1 MKKLYP
7 LLFFIVLPV
16 ISLAQGE
23 AAWWFFGENATA
35 DFNAGAPV
43 STQTGSLDTIE
54 GCSSISDS
62 CGNLLFYSDGS
73 TVWNSTGSIMDN
85 GTGLLGNSS
94 AAQSGIIVPDL
105 VTTNLYYIFT
115 VPASGGGVNYSIID
129 INSNGGL
136 GRVLRKNIP
145 ITGPGTTP
153 PRSHEKVTA
162 VLHADGDKFWVM
174 TYGDNQY
181 RAYIAAAGGV
191 QRNSEVITN
200 INSSLTDA
208 RGSLKFSPDGTMVA
222 NTSVGDG
229 AVVAD
234 FDSATGI
241 VSNQRNL
248 TLGIYNSAYG
258 VEFSP
263 ESNVLYID
271 SNSGSSGNTCSSS
284 GTRAVQ
290 MFDMTV
296 ANGNNNPTT
305 LFTEPGE
312 SRGALQLGIDQ
323 KVYVARSCQPF
334 LGAISNPN
342 DIGLA
347 TYDDQA
353 LRLRSPSVSREGLP
367 PFITSFFNPAFYVNG
382 VDPANPNFSNSLDI
396 CENSTVTFE
405 SINSDYCPNPAPTFF
420 WDFGDG
426 NTSSLENPTH
436 TYTAAGSYTVTFS
449 VTNFNFTKTVQAVIN
464 VRDTGFIAGTVG
476 DVFVFDSNNDGSE
489 PKDLS
494 INETPIILGGQDPTI
509 FEVTYHLS
517 QTEAESGSAAQ
528 SQPQTFPLGTTTVW
542 ARVTNTNLPADS
554 QCYAVTSFDVIVS
567 PFTGAQQPD
576 DLIICDD
583 NNDGFSEFDLTQTT
597 NQVTGGAGALFN
609 VTFHETETQAQNGS
623 AQIPNPANY
632 DNQVAYNDRVFIRM
646 EDTQT
651 PPQPTTTTFV
661 DLIVADTPV
670 ANAVMDMRYCDVDN
684 NNSELVDLDADFTSQ
699 VLNGQTNPDF
709 RVTYHLTQ
717 LQAENDTDDL
727 SSPFDL
733 TSTTTIYVR
742 IDNNTQ
748 NICAD
753 TSQSFTLFLDRV
765 PTANTVAE
773 YRLCDDLSNNGA
785 ESFDLFSRNN
795 EVLGSNQAATDF
807 DIEYFTSQSD
817 ADLGSLNGATP
828 LAQNYSSAG
837 QTVFARIEN
846 VLNRDCYDTTSF
858 DLIVDDRPF
867 AVAPSADLELC
878 DNAND
883 GVEAIDLSTYD
894 TQVLGGQSNPNF
906 RVSYHATQND
916 ADLGSPELSQPY
928 DLVLGSNT
936 IFARVENTENTSC
949 PDTVDFTINLS
960 AQAVSNPVND
970 YRICDGNN
978 DGLEIFTLSSRNSEV
993 LGGQSPSQFTV
1004 EYFDDEA
1011 DARLGTLGGA
1021 SALPND
1027 YLTST
1032 TTVFARVE
1040 NVDNRTCVN
1049 ADPEPVNLFV
1059 DESPVA
1065 FAPVNGLELCDDDSN
1080 DGVESIDLS
1089 SFDSQVLD
1097 SQTNPNFRVSYHGT
1111 QNEADAGTPELSQ
1124 PYDLTVGSNVIFA
1137 RVENTENTTCPST
1150 VQFTINLS
1158 AQAVANTVNDYR
1170 ICDLNGDDVEIFTLI
1185 SRNPEILGSNQNAS
1199 QFNIEYFADEADAR
1213 LGTLG
1218 GATALPDNYLS
1229 ATTTIFARIENVD
1242 NRNCAADPIAVN
1254 LFVDEIPEI
1263 RPIATVQD
1271 CDDDGVKDV
1280 DLSTYNSQILAD
1292 PSNPDFDVTYHA
1304 NQNDANTGDSPLSSP
1319 YQVTPSTPT
1328 IYARVFNV
1336 NNPQGCAETTSFNIE
1351 ISQRPVANTVQDY
1364 VECDD
1369 LDNNLE
1375 KEIDLTQ
1382 FYTEV
1387 LGDQNPADYDISF
1400 YASSDDAQN
1409 SNDSLPVMY
1418 NVGENGSPETIFVRI
1433 EAVSFSECAAFTDFE
1448 ITITPQPTAFTASD
1462 LTLCDNDPF
1471 DRSEPFN
1478 LGDQDSDILF
1488 GQDNQ
1493 LFNVS
1498 YHTSQSDAN
1507 TGANPLPKQDYF
1519 NTRPNQ
1525 IIYARIENATYPE
1538 LCPDFTEFTLTV
1550 FDRPEIRDQGPIVIC
1565 AGVPE
1570 TIDAG
1575 PGYASYLWS
1584 TGETTRTIDV
1594 TEGGEY
1600 TVTVENDNECDSTA
1614 TIRVKESDIATIV
1627 DVIVEQF
1634 EVKTNKIKVIA
1645 EGPGSYIYSL
1655 DDFVYQSEPLFD
1667 DLRPGFYQ
1675 VFVRDENGCGTVSEE
1690 VVIIGG
1696 PAFFTPNQDGY
1707 NDTWQIIAGETVP
1720 DAKVSIFDRYG
1731 KLITRI
1737 EAGSRGWDGT
1747 FNGTPLPSTDYWYTV
1762 ELEDG
1767 RSFKGHFALKR

>member
-7 LLFFIVLPV
+7 LLFIIFLPAV
-16 ISLAQGE
+16 TLAQGE
-23 AAWWFFGENATA
+23 AAWWFFGENAVA
-35 DFNAGAPV
+35 DFNGGAPI
-43 STQTGSLDTIE
+43 SNQTGSLNTLE

-62 CGNLLFYSDGS
+62 CGNLLFYSDGE
-73 TVWNSTGSIMDN
+73 TVYDSSGGIMQG
-85 GTGLLGNSS
+85 GTGLSGNPS

-105 VTTNLYYIFT
+105 RTPNLYYIFT
-115 VPASGGGVNYSIID
+115 ISGGERVRYSLVD
-129 INSNGGL
+129 INANGGL
-136 GRVLRKNIP
+136 GAVLRTNIP
-145 ITGPGTTP
+145 LSSST
-153 PRSHEKVTA
+153 SHEKVTA

-174 TYGDNQY
+174 TYNNNQY
-181 RAYIAAAGGV
+181 RAYIAAAGGI
-191 QRNSEVITN
+191 QAGSEVISN

-208 RGSLKFSPDGTMVA
+208 RGSLKFSPDGTKVA

-234 FDSATGI
+234 FDSSTGI
-241 VSNQRNL
+241 VSNQRVL
-248 TLGIYNSAYG
+248 DLGRYSSAYG

-263 ESNVLYID
+263 ESNVLYVD
-271 SNSGSSGNTCSSS
+271 ANESSAGNTCTVS
-284 GTRAVQ
+284 GERAVL
-290 MFDMTV
+290 MYDMTV
-296 ANGNNNPTT
+296 PNGNNNPTT
-305 LFTEPGE
+305 LFTQASE

-353 LRLRSPSVSREGLP
+353 LRLRTPSVSREGLP

-382 VDPANPNFSNSLDI
+382 VDPTNPNFNNSLDI

-405 SINSDYCPNPAPTFF
+405 SINSDYCTNPAPTFF

-426 NTSSLENPTH
+426 NTSNQENPTH
-436 TYTAAGSYTVTFS
+436 TYTAPGTYTVIFS
-449 VTNFNFTKTVQAVIN
+449 VTNFNFTKTVEATIT
-464 VRDTGFIAGTVG
+464 VRDTSFIANAVG

-494 INETPIILGGQDPTI
+494 VNETPLILGSQDPNI
-509 FEVTYHLS
+509 FEVTYHLT
-517 QTEAESGSAAQ
+517 QNEAEAGTAAQ
-528 SQPQTFPLGTTTVW
+528 SQPQTFALGRTEVW

-583 NNDGFSEFDLTQTT
+583 NNDGFNEFDLTQTI

-609 VTFHETETQAQNGS
+609 VTFHETETQAQNGG
-623 AQIPNPANY
+623 AQIPNPADY
-632 DNQVAYNDRVFIRM
+632 DNQVAYNDRVYIRM

-670 ANAVMDMRYCDVDN
+670 ANAVMDMRYCDTDN
-684 NNSELVDLDADFTSQ
+684 DNSEPVDLDADFTGQ
-699 VLNGQTNPDF
+699 VLNGQTNPDY

-717 LQAENDTDDL
+717 LQADEDTDAL
-727 SSPFDL
+727 NTPFDL
-733 TSTTTIYVR
+733 TTTTTIYVR
-742 IDNNTQ
+742 IDNDTQ

-753 TSQSFTLFLDRV
+753 TSQSFTLFLDRI

-785 ESFDLFSRNN
+785 ESFDLFSRNG

-817 ADLGSLNGATP
+817 ADLGSLNGAIP

-837 QTVFARIEN
+837 QTVFVRIEN
-846 VLNRDCYDTTSF
+846 VLNRNCYDTTSF

-867 AVAPSADLELC
+867 AVAPTTDLELC
-878 DNAND
+878 DDAND
-883 GVEAIDLSTYD
+883 GVEAINLSNYD
-894 TQVLGGQSNPNF
+894 TQVLGGQTNPNF
-906 RVSYHATQND
+906 DVSYHATQAEAD
-916 ADLGSPELSQPY
+916 AGSPELSQPY
-928 DLVLGSNT
+928 DIVLGSNT
-936 IFARVENTENTSC
+936 IFARVENSENTSC
-949 PDTVDFTINLS
+949 PDTVEFTINLS
-960 AQAVSNPVND
+960 AQA
-970 YRICDGNN
+970 IA
-978 DGLEIFTLSSRNSEV
+978 NS
-993 LGGQSPSQFTV
+993 
-1004 EYFDDEA
+1004 
-1011 DARLGTLGGA
+1011 
-1021 SALPND
+1021 
-1027 YLTST
+1027 
-1032 TTVFARVE
+1032 
-1040 NVDNRTCVN
+1040 
-1049 ADPEPVNLFV
+1049 
-1059 DESPVA
+1059 
-1065 FAPVNGLELCDDDSN
+1065 
-1080 DGVESIDLS
+1080 
-1089 SFDSQVLD
+1089 
-1097 SQTNPNFRVSYHGT
+1097 
-1111 QNEADAGTPELSQ
+1111 
-1124 PYDLTVGSNVIFA
+1124 
-1137 RVENTENTTCPST
+1137 
-1150 VQFTINLS
+1150 
-1158 AQAVANTVNDYR
+1158 VNDYR
-1170 ICDLNGDDVEIFTLI
+1170 ICDLNGDDVEIFTLS
-1185 SRNPEILGSNQNAS
+1185 SRNPEILGSNQNAN

-1242 NRNCAADPIAVN
+1242 NRNCAADPIAIN

-1263 RPIATVQD
+1263 QPIATVQD

-1280 DLSTYNSQILAD
+1280 DLSSYNSQILAD

-1319 YQVTPSTPT
+1319 YQITPSTPT
-1328 IYARVFNV
+1328 IYARVFNI

-1375 KEIDLTQ
+1375 KEIDLSQ
-1382 FYTEV
+1382 FYTEI

-1409 SNDSLPVMY
+1409 SDDSLPVLY

-1433 EAVSFSECAAFTDFE
+1433 EAVTFSDCAAFTDFE
-1448 ITITPQPTAFTASD
+1448 ITITPRPEAFPAPDMTF
-1462 LTLCDNDPF
+1462 CDNEPF
-1471 DRSEPFN
+1471 DRSESFN
-1478 LGDQDSDILF
+1478 LGDQDSAILF

-1498 YHTSQSDAN
+1498 YHASQSDAN
-1507 TGANPLPKQDYF
+1507 TGADPLPKQDYF

-1525 IIYARIENATYPE
+1525 IIYARIENAAYPE

-1550 FDRPEIRDQGPIVIC
+1550 FNRPEIRDQGPIVIC

-1575 PGYASYLWS
+1575 PGYASYEWS

-1594 TEGGEY
+1594 VEGGQY
-1600 TVTVENDNECDSTA
+1600 TVTVFNDDGCESTA
-1614 TIRVKESDIATIV
+1614 TIRVRESDIATITE
-1627 DVIVEQF
+1627 VIVEQF
-1634 EVKTNKIKVIA
+1634 EVKRNKIKVIA

-1667 DLRPGFYQ
+1667 DLRPGFYE
-1675 VFVRDENGCGTVSEE
+1675 VYVRDENGCGTVSEE

-1720 DAKVSIFDRYG
+1720 DARVSIFDRYG
-1731 KLITRI
+1731 KLITSI
-1737 EAGSRGWDGT
+1737 AAGSQGWDGT